1 MTQTQVIEVYFSHGK
16 ESGPNGT
23 RITRLSKIAEEYGC
37 KAISIDYQGISN
49 PDLRVEKLKK
59 ILAES
64 QTNNDFILCGSSMG
78 GYVSLVTAEEYKPL
92 GIFLLAPA
100 LYKQGYARQNYTTNI
115 HPIEIIHGWDDDVIP
130 PENSFKFAG
139 SAKCNLH
146 FVKGGHRLTESLDT
160 IEVLFRNFLERLSE
174 S

>member
-1 MTQTQVIEVYFSHGK
+1 MTQTPTIEVYFSHGK

-59 ILAES
+59 ILADRS
-64 QTNNDFILCGSSMG
+64 ADNDFILYGSSMG

-92 GIFLLAPA
+92 GLFLLAPA
-100 LYKQGYARQNYTTNI
+100 LYKQGYEKQNYTTNI

-130 PENSFKFAG
+130 PENSFKFAS

-146 FVKGGHRLTESLDT
+146 YVKGGHRLTESLDI
-160 IEVLFRNFLERLSE
+160 IEVLFRNFLEKIG
-174 S
+174 